1 MVKMNAWAIYLPPV
15 TRTGFFPWP
24 SGKDI
29 QNFSHDKHGPYG
41 VKTAKVEH
49 KNASHQ
55 MLSQHRSCPSRISS
69 DSQGILRKQVSFIS
83 SKCCNVRFRV
93 KHFCFKAC
101 NPFASVTSLKFP
113 IPAVVLAYSITLLK
127 SLSWQLQ
134 EATPFSRVTV
144 KDISS
149 RLETIDCQTSCK
161 DL

>member
-55 MLSQHRSCPSRISS
+55 MLSQHGSWPSWISS
-69 DSQGILRKQVSFIS
+69 DNQGLLRAYHLSKHHPFQGFWIEQVLTQLEVFVDNSGEKRRCSTRKALSFATTTLIVIPVLLAGAFKDGGIS
-83 SKCCNVRFRV
+83 EW
-93 KHFCFKAC
+93 
-101 NPFASVTSLKFP
+101 T
-113 IPAVVLAYSITLLK
+113 ISIRKLY
-127 SLSWQLQ
+127 
-134 EATPFSRVTV
+134 P
-144 KDISS
+144 
-149 RLETIDCQTSCK
+149 
-161 DL
+161 